1 MMESNLA
8 FRVEKDGED
17 KEKIMH
23 PTPTPTN
30 FAISC
35 IKNQILFCW

>member
-8 FRVEKDGED
+8 FRVEKG

-35 IKNQILFCW
+35 I